1 MRLFVF
7 LLLVANALLFAWSR
21 VGGAGADEPDRLGEQ
36 VHPERIRLLTAREVN
51 SLGLARRPANP
62 AAQPQNSAQ
71 DSAQGS
77 AQDSAKGLAQDSEL
91 NPASTDAELG
101 ARALQPSTAAPAPAG
116 VAVPTDVCVTWG
128 PFSDTERAKA
138 QSDLASLKLGA
149 QLSRR
154 AIAVGDTW
162 WVSVEPFSTRAGAE
176 RRAAE
181 LKAQAIDDLSVVDA
195 GGGAFAVSLG
205 IFRTESAAAAR
216 VAALAA
222 RGVTGTHVE
231 PRKQALAQTQL
242 VVRNPAPNV
251 SEKLREL
258 QGRYAGTALSS
269 GACTS

>member
-7 LLLVANALLFAWSR
+7 LLLIANALLFAWSR
-21 VGGAGADEPDRLGEQ
+21 VVGAGADEPDRLGEQ
-36 VHPERIRLLTAREVN
+36 VHPERIRLLTPREVN
-51 SLGLARRPANP
+51 SLGLARRPLNP
-62 AAQPQNSAQ
+62 AAQPA
-71 DSAQGS
+71 GS
-77 AQDSAKGLAQDSEL
+77 APDSES
-91 NPASTDAELG
+91 NPASTDSDPG
-101 ARALQPSTAAPAPAG
+101 APALQPSSAAPAPAG
-116 VAVPTDVCVTWG
+116 VAGLTDVCVTWG

-154 AIAVGDTW
+154 PIAVGDTW
-162 WVSVEPFSTRAGAE
+162 WVSVEPFSTHADAE

-205 IFRTESAAAAR
+205 IFRTETAAAAR
-216 VAALAA
+216 VAALSA

-251 SEKLREL
+251 SEKLKEL

>member
-21 VGGAGADEPDRLGEQ
+21 VGGAGADEPDRLGQQ
-36 VHPERIRLLTAREVN
+36 VHPERIRLLTPREVN
-51 SLGLARRPANP
+51 SLGLARRGPANP
-62 AAQPQNSAQ
+62 AAQPQ

-77 AQDSAKGLAQDSEL
+77 AQGSTQRSEL
-91 NPASTDAELG
+91 NPASTDSAPG
-101 ARALQPSTAAPAPAG
+101 APALQPSAAAPAPAG
-116 VAVPTDVCVTWG
+116 AAALTDVCITWG
-128 PFSDTERAKA
+128 PFSDAERAKA
-138 QSDLASLKLGA
+138 QSDLALLKLGA

-162 WVSVEPFSTRAGAE
+162 WVSLEPFSTRAGAE

-205 IFRTESAAAAR
+205 IFRTETAAAAR
-216 VAALAA
+216 VAALSA
-222 RGVTGTHVE
+222 RGVTGTQVE

-251 SEKLREL
+251 SEKLKEL
-258 QGRYAGTALSS
+258 QGRYAGTELSS
-269 GACTS
+269 DACTS